1 MKPYGTSDETGANCQ
16 VALAEEDGIA
26 PNPSVDLISNLQ
38 SPFSFLGELSEV
50 KPRER
55 ESGTRPTKQTNRHC
69 SCLERGRREGLNEWK
84 GQSRTGGTAT
94 TRYPRRTVNLCNM

>member
-55 ESGTRPTKQTNRHC
+55 ESGTRPTKQTGRHC
-69 SCLERGRREGLNEWK
+69 SCLERGRREGLNGK
-84 GQSRTGGTAT
+84 GNCNRAQGNAT
-94 TRYPRRTVNLCNM
+94 TRHPRSTVNPCNM